1 MHQPVHGG
9 RGHQWVGEYQRP
21 LVEVAVA
28 GDHRGVALIAVA
40 DHLIQILLLVLG
52 QRGEP
57 EIVQDKKSDGADL
70 AQPALVGGIAATGM
84 NPVEQHAGALI
95 GDLISLATG
104 DVPERLSC
112 VALADAA
119 WANQKDILRP
129 LDEAAGSEFAQGR
142 RVDARIEREIE
153 GLQGLVR
160 GTDRSW

>member
-1 MHQPVHGG
+1 M
-9 RGHQWVGEYQRP
+9 
-21 LVEVAVA
+21 
-28 GDHRGVALIAVA
+28 
-40 DHLIQILLLVLG
+40 LG

-70 AQPALVGGIAATGM
+70 AQPALVGGIAATGV

-119 WANQKDILRP
+119 WTNQKDILRP

-153 GLQGLVR
+153 GLQDLVRRQTALGESAPELLEVAPFGLVGEQGVEKLSVAPR
-160 GTDRSW
+160 AASWSLKPPSGSSTSSTS